1 MTKIKENKTTDTK
14 EKQKKTTPF
23 ILGLLLCALSLFL
36 FISCLIYLF
45 KWKQYLSG
53 DGRVGE
59 MGIGMAKICIRA
71 FGAGAFAVPIM
82 LFLTGAQV
90 LRTRKYFARAMAIFI
105 LGAVLVS
112 VTMTFLFHIGTAKVW
127 LGNGLGGSF
136 GYFIFNWLNAKV
148 GLIGTGLLLLV
159 AIVAYCLFIT
169 TKTMN
174 VIGMIYSRLSV
185 LLKRIFTVKRQKS
198 GQIKKLSKET
208 KEPVEEKEENAEKP
222 AAAAAEPLDSPAAL
236 HTDPGFEVI
245 ISGNKNES
253 EKPYEDESEEP
264 NVSPAAT
271 ASSQSGEDEGD
282 EEDFPEGFL
291 SDEPYDPTGDLSGYQ
306 YPSIDLLKDYQT
318 SGDKIDMD
326 ELKKNKD
333 KIVEILEQYKVTILR
348 IQATVGPTVTLYEIV
363 PKAGI
368 LISQIRRLEDDIA
381 LRLMAKG
388 VRIIAPMPGKGT
400 VGIEVPNTKA
410 DIVSMLSIIKSEK
423 YQKSKFEL
431 PVVLGKTIVGE
442 VYSFDLVKMPH
453 LLIAGATGQ
462 GKSVGLNAIL
472 TSLLYKKHPSEL
484 KIVMIDP
491 KKVELTP
498 YNKIEKH
505 FLAKLPD
512 ADEPIIT
519 DTEKA
524 KSTLKSLCMEMD
536 HRYDLLKKAG
546 VRNVKEYNEKFVKR
560 RLNPLK
566 GHKYMP
572 YILLVIDEFADLIMT
587 AGKEIEMPIARL
599 AQLARAVGIHLI
611 IATQRPTTNII
622 TGLIKANFPARIAFR
637 VTSHV
642 DSKTILD
649 TVGAN
654 RLIGYGDML
663 VSAGSSE
670 LIRVQ
675 CAFVDTPEVDRVT
688 DFIRSQPGYPAAHEL
703 PEYADEKS
711 ADKQIDMRDLD
722 PMFEESAKL
731 VVINQNGSTSLIQRK
746 LSLGYNRAGRI
757 MDQLQAAGI
766 VGPPDGSKPRQ
777 VLITDLLS
785 LDAILTAF
793 KK

>member
-1 MTKIKENKTTDTK
+1 
-14 EKQKKTTPF
+14 
-23 ILGLLLCALSLFL
+23 
-36 FISCLIYLF
+36 LF
-45 KWKQYLSG
+45 KWKQYLSS
-53 DGRVGE
+53 DGGVGE
-59 MGIGMAKICIRA
+59 MGIGMAKVLIQA
-71 FGAGAFAVPIM
+71 FGIGAFAIPEI
-82 LFLTGAQV
+82 LFLAGAQI
-90 LRTRKYFARAMAIFI
+90 LRRRKYFVRIVTIFI

-112 VTMTFLFHIGTAKVW
+112 VTMTFLFYYGKAKFW

-136 GYFIFNWLNAKV
+136 GYFVLELLKPKV
-148 GLIGTGLLLLV
+148 GLIGTGFL
-159 AIVAYCLFIT
+159 LFISIMGYCFFIT
-169 TKTMN
+169 AKTMN
-174 VIGMIYSRLSV
+174 VIKLVYFKLLS
-185 LLKRIFTVKRQKS
+185 LLERIFARKLKSPKKTVDTP
-198 GQIKKLSKET
+198 I
-208 KEPVEEKEENAEKP
+208 VEKPEKP
-222 AAAAAEPLDSPAAL
+222 ASVVDNPVHPS
-236 HTDPGFEVI
+236 DPGFEVI
-245 ISGNKNES
+245 ISGDNDSLEYQEVELEAGSGKL
-253 EKPYEDESEEP
+253 EEP
-264 NVSPAAT
+264 ASPVNPHTGSEDDA
-271 ASSQSGEDEGD
+271 GE
-282 EEDFPEGFL
+282 FPEGFL
-291 SDEPYDPTGDLSGYQ
+291 TSEPYDPTKDLSGYQ
-306 YPSIDLLKDYQT
+306 YPSVDLLTDYQT

-333 KIVEILEQYKVTILR
+333 KIVEILEQYKVSILK

-368 LISQIRRLEDDIA
+368 LISKIRRLEDDIA
-381 LRLMAKG
+381 LRLKAKG

-400 VGIEVPNTKA
+400 VGIEVPNTKP

-442 VYSFDLVKMPH
+442 VYAFDLVKMPH

-472 TSLLYKKHPSEL
+472 TSLLYKKHPAEL

-512 ADEPIIT
+512 TDEPIIT
-519 DTEKA
+519 DTDKA
-524 KSTLKSLCMEMD
+524 KNTLKSLCMEMD
-536 HRYDLLKKAG
+536 SRYELLKKAG

-587 AGKEIEMPIARL
+587 AGKEIELPIARL

-611 IATQRPTTNII
+611 IATQRPTINII
-622 TGLIKANFPARIAFR
+622 TGLIKSNFPARIAFR

-649 TVGAN
+649 AVGAN

-663 VSAGSSE
+663 VSAGSAE

-675 CAFVDTPEVDRVT
+675 CAFVDTPEVDKVT
-688 DFIRSQPGYPAAHEL
+688 DFICSQQGYPAAYEL
-703 PEYADEKS
+703 PEYVDEKT
-711 ADKQIDMRDLD
+711 AEKQIDMRDLD

-731 VVINQNGSTSLIQRK
+731 IVINQNGSTSLIQRK
-746 LSLGYNRAGRI
+746 LALGYNRAGRI

-785 LDAILTAF
+785 LDAVLAAF